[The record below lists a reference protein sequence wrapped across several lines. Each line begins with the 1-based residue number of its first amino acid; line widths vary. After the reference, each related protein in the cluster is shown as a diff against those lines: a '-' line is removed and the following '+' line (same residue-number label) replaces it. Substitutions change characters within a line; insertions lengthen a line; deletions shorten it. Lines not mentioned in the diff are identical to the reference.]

1 MGLGSRYHPGV
12 SGLTIA
18 PLGWAQGDDARWHRI
33 YAVAG
38 FLKSGDLWVANCS
51 TSVTPSESAL
61 LQEIPTGGVCPT
73 CRHADNDVAL
83 AIDHL
88 LL

>member
-1 MGLGSRYHPGV
+1 MGVGTIPGCQDSRSHPAAGRR
-12 SGLTIA
+12 
-18 PLGWAQGDDARWHRI
+18 DDARWHRI

-38 FLKSGDLWVANCS
+38 FLKSWDRWVANCS

-61 LQEIPTGGVCPT
+61 LQEIPTGGVCPS
-73 CRHADNDVAL
+73 CQADNEVAL